1 MATLTTL
8 QLANAI
14 TSVSVYSIPITFN
27 GSLNSV
33 SAFSEQVYVKIATA
47 GTTENKT
54 QTVLG
59 ATGTTVFSPSYP
71 LYFVEKT
78 ITISLQDNQSI
89 DNVSITDIDSVASE
103 IFAVGSNSGTI
114 KVRLYGNTKSTTIRA
129 ILSYTVN
136 TTTTAF
142 DDISLLD
149 ISTIA
154 TSESLTLPLLSGGG
168 LTSVAVNSTTS
179 YFSEF
184 GNKLITVVLS
194 YYNTTNTSNETFTFS
209 FYQELFND
217 SSEIIESIEVID
229 NPKIDIKDSLSV
241 ALDTISL
248 TINYADDTSE
258 NINGETYF
266 SDSSWY
272 DSGTNKGLHLSCA
285 NGFYLNGALLT
296 ESDILVS
303 DFENVVFKE
312 NGDNEITI
320 SFYYYD
326 SIQETYNLFELPL
339 TVSISGITSVEIE
352 PRNTYIDGYA
362 PNRTYFHINR
372 YNDLN
377 LTLSIIDVSIFKSDG
392 TTASLIDLSSYSLTA
407 IDKNTLAEF
416 EVDDVLPSGEYTL
429 TLTYKRRYDYPEQT
443 ATCDLFVYDIT
454 NGDLNI
460 TPNKSSYIITQQLTL
475 QDISYSITY
484 PISNSSNTYTL
495 TKGIVVSFTPK
506 TSTTIGSKP
515 FTFTYNGRLSGYN
528 RLTKIISIIFVS
540 QPYDYIYYFDK
551 KPTLVG
557 SNLRYLRH
565 TYGEIQTKY
574 NIGFALDGTKD
585 SCQVVVVNSIREELK
600 PNTIIYLESTDTWWV
615 VKQDNSKRYAKE
627 EMPLY
632 EHTIKLFGLIEL
644 LNARDLTACGFNK
657 DRYTISQ
664 MLNRL
669 IKMSDIEFDVVFDLE
684 PFVDGTKTITYL
696 KTFEN
701 YTPYTALKELFNG
714 MNCDIKATFITR
726 SETIGATNYVSLNE
740 LHISPISK
748 SGNSD
753 EPLPISTFDN
763 EEEEIKSDAESYGT
777 RVVSNV
783 QNCVSSSEIRFPVI
797 GATRLTSNTEK
808 VSTDTVD
815 TAVLRLPHNAYK
827 VNRLYGYYPL
837 DLYIRVIFDEP
848 AGRSYSFGFRE
859 TFICDLTYETFRAKV
874 REQVFSSASLT
885 SSEKGFVLGAIEP
898 LSVGLYNEVISY
910 KMGMFTI
917 ENGGEYY
924 LLDKTWN
931 DKCEIFVANP
941 TSSHGVYPYLALNDK
956 KHADTCSHHSFSTIY
971 WEQGSNQIKN
981 FRFLTKEYRFPKELE
996 YPSGSEDHRIIEDT
1010 FYASSGGQTIQILLY
1025 CNKISGQNLTIEKTR
1040 YAVDYIP
1047 MSDIKIKVDN
1057 DNEEN
1062 DTHLYNQ
1069 NGKLI
1074 DSNAVSKLINSYSQ
1088 SINSNEISRNKI
1100 YYNYFSI
1107 PKIGQRIIDNN
1118 DEYIVNNVSIDFS
1131 ENDNNHYQMQCQ
1143 FVMTKNTACKST
1155 MISANTNIRDYDC
1168 PQQNNIVRKQTY
1180 RDYIEFSQ
1188 SNIGQ
1193 VNETPFLDIGTN
1205 FVYEYDVKGNIDNH
1219 TCIFKAIMNKYGTFY
1234 YKLQCV
1240 KYNLKKQ
1247 YVEVCDFVDNNV
1259 IGYEANKPYKILTPE
1274 TFLNFRNSVVNT
1286 PISYVDDIG
1295 ELISL
1300 ELRFLDQLQVVNAY
1314 SPISTSSV
1322 NAIAYLNSYVS
1333 VPSSVWTYINED
1345 TTRYDIAIN
1354 EANYKKDGLEVPFF
1368 EYVCQVGDTE
1378 DIIVGEE
1385 LLNGEIRSKSSGATL
1400 YSFEYGYAITNSS
1413 KITQENAEL
1422 FMPSVLNSSN
1432 ATLTYDSASHKL
1444 TIGLIGNTTNLLNQ
1458 NVVIFMFEIENQRNV
1473 IRKELLFAI
1482 NGCKTNGTDA
1492 IELFVSN
1499 YKLK

>member
-14 TSVSVYSIPITFN
+14 TSVSIYSKPITFN

-33 SAFSEQVYVKIATA
+33 SVFSEQVYVKIATG

-59 ATGTTVFSPSYP
+59 MTGTTFFSPSYP
-71 LYFVEKT
+71 RYFVEKT
-78 ITISLQDNQSI
+78 LTISLQDNQSI
-89 DNVSITDIDSVASE
+89 SNVSITDISSTDSE
-103 IFAVGSNSGTI
+103 IISYSSNGTI
-114 KVRLYGNTKSTTIRA
+114 NVRLYGNTKSTTIRA
-129 ILSYTVN
+129 SLSYTVN
-136 TTTTAF
+136 TTTTAY

-194 YYNTTNTSNETFTFS
+194 YYNTTTTSNETFAFS
-209 FYQELFND
+209 FYQDLFND

-352 PRNTYIDGYA
+352 PKIIYTDGYA
-362 PNRTYFHINR
+362 PNRTYIKTSS
-372 YNDLN
+372 YNDLI

-392 TTASLIDLSSYSLTA
+392 TTASLIDLSQYGFTA

-429 TLTYKRRYDYPEQT
+429 TLTYKRRYDYAEQT

-454 NGDLNI
+454 NGVLNI
-460 TPNKSSYIITQQLTL
+460 TPNKSSYIINQQLTSR
-475 QDISYSITY
+475 DISTSITY
-484 PISNSSNTYTL
+484 PISNSSNTYVL
-495 TKGIVVSFTPK
+495 KSGILVSFTPK

-515 FTFTYNGRLSGYN
+515 FTFTYNGKFSGYN
-528 RLTKIISIIFVS
+528 TLTKIISIIFVS

-557 SNLRYLRH
+557 GTLRYLRH
-565 TYGEIQTKY
+565 TYGEIQTRY
-574 NIGFALDGTKD
+574 NMSFVLDGTKD

-615 VKQDNSKRYAKE
+615 VKQDNSKRYANE
-627 EMPLY
+627 ETPLY
-632 EHTIKLFGLIEL
+632 EHTIKLFGLFEL
-644 LNARDLTACGFNK
+644 FNARDLTACGFNK

-669 IKMSDIEFDVVFDLE
+669 IKMSDIEFDVVFDLS
-684 PFVDGTKTITYL
+684 PFIDGTKTITYL

-701 YTPYTALKELFNG
+701 YTPYTALKELLNG

-726 SETIGATNYVSLNE
+726 SERIGAKNYVSLNE

-753 EPLPISTFDN
+753 APLPISTFDN

-783 QNCVSSSEIRFPVI
+783 QNCVSSSEVRFPAV

-815 TAVLRLPHNAYK
+815 TAVLRLPNNAYK

-837 DLYIRVIFDEP
+837 ELYIRVIFDEP
-848 AGRSYSFGFRE
+848 LQRTYIFGFRE
-859 TFICDLTYETFRAKV
+859 IFICDLTYETFCENV
-874 REQVFSSASLT
+874 RLQVLSAENLT
-885 SSEKGFVLGAIEP
+885 LSEKGFVWNAIEP
-898 LSVGLYNEVISY
+898 LAGGLYNQAISY

-924 LLDKTWN
+924 PLDKTIN
-931 DKCEIFVANP
+931 DKCEIFVASP
-941 TSSHGVYPYLALNDK
+941 TPSHGVYPYLALNDK
-956 KHADTCSHHSFSTIY
+956 KHADTCSQHNFSTIY
-971 WEQGSNQIKN
+971 WEQGNNQIKN
-981 FRFLTKEYRFPKELE
+981 FRFLTSNYKFPKELE
-996 YPSGSEDHRIIEDT
+996 YPKGSENHISINEIV
-1010 FYASSGGQTIQILLY
+1010 YASGGGKTIEILQY
-1025 CNKISGQNLTIEKTR
+1025 CNKTPGLFLTIEKTR

-1180 RDYIEFSQ
+1180 RDYIEFNQ

-1205 FVYEYDVKGNIDNH
+1205 FVYEIKVKGNIDNH
-1219 TCIFKAIMNKYGTFY
+1219 TCIFKARMNKYGTFY

-1247 YVEVCDFVDNNV
+1247 YVEVCDFVDNNI

-1274 TFLNFRNSVVNT
+1274 TFLEFRNSVINT

-1322 NAIAYLNSYVS
+1322 NATAYLNSYVS
-1333 VPSSVWTYINED
+1333 VPSSVWTYINAD

-1368 EYVCQVGDTE
+1368 EYACQVGDTK

-1385 LLNGEIRSKSSGATL
+1385 LLNGEIVSKSNGITAYLFS
-1400 YSFEYGYAITNSS
+1400 YGYAITNSS

-1422 FMPSVLNSSN
+1422 FMPSVLNSST
-1432 ATLTYDSASHKL
+1432 ATIVYNSASHKL

-1458 NVVIFMFEIENQRNV
+1458 NVVIFMFETDNHRNV

>member
-14 TSVSVYSIPITFN
+14 TSVSIYSKPITFN
-27 GSLNSV
+27 GSVNSV
-33 SAFSEQVYVKIATA
+33 SVFSEQIYVKIGVDATSY
-47 GTTENKT
+47 TSQT
-54 QTVLG
+54 QTVIG
-59 ATGTTVFSPSYP
+59 QTGTTLLNGKYY
-71 LYFVEKT
+71 LEKT
-78 ITISLQDNQSI
+78 ISISLEDNQYI
-89 DNVSITDIDSVASE
+89 DNVLITDISSFDSE
-103 IFAVGSNSGTI
+103 IIGYTNSTI
-114 KVRLYGNTKSTTIRA
+114 TYRLYSTTPNTNVRA
-129 ILSYTVN
+129 SISYRLYTTN
-136 TTTTAF
+136 TTY
-142 DDISLLD
+142 DQISLIDIS
-149 ISTIA
+149 SIA

-179 YFSEF
+179 YFSEV
-184 GNKLITVVLS
+184 GNKLITIVLY
-194 YYNTTNTSNETFTFS
+194 YYNTSTSSNETFTFS
-209 FYQELFND
+209 FYQELIND
-217 SSEIIESIEVID
+217 SSEIIENIDIIET
-229 NPKIDIKDSLSV
+229 PKIDIKDSLSV

-272 DSGTNKGLHLSCA
+272 DNGTNKGLHLLCA
-285 NGFYLNGALLT
+285 NGFYLNGTLMT
-296 ESDILVS
+296 EGDISVS
-303 DFENVVFKE
+303 DFENVLFKE

-326 SIQETYNLFELPL
+326 SIQDKYTQFSL
-339 TVSISGITSVEIE
+339 TFIIFISGITSVSIE
-352 PRNTYIDGYA
+352 PNNEYV
-362 PNRTYFHINR
+362 PNRTYIKTTD
-372 YNDLN
+372 YNET
-377 LTLSIIDVSIFKSDG
+377 TLSIDKISISIFKSDG
-392 TTASLIDLSSYSLTA
+392 TGASLIDFSNYLITA
-407 IDKNTLAEF
+407 KDKNTLVEY
-416 EVDDVLPSGEYTL
+416 ELDDVLPSGEYTI
-429 TLTYKRRYDYPEQT
+429 TLAYKIRHDYAEQIT
-443 ATCDLFVYDIT
+443 TCEMNVYSIE
-454 NGDLNI
+454 NGSLGI
-460 TPNKSSYIITQQLTL
+460 VVNKSSYIIGQQLTL
-475 QDISYSITY
+475 QDLSSSITY
-484 PISNSSNTYTL
+484 PISNSSNTYVRTS
-495 TKGIVVSFTPK
+495 GILVAFTPK
-506 TSTTIGSKP
+506 TATELGSKP
-515 FTFTYNGRLSGYN
+515 ITFSYNGRFSGYN
-528 RLTKIISIIFVS
+528 LLTKIVNIIFVS

-557 SNLRYLRH
+557 GNPRFLRH
-565 TYGEIQTKY
+565 AYGEIQTKY
-574 NIGFALDGTKD
+574 NASFVLDGTKD
-585 SCQVVVVNSIREELK
+585 SCQVIVINLIREELK
-600 PNTIIYLESTDTWWV
+600 PNTIIYLESTDTWWI
-615 VKQDNSKRYAKE
+615 VKQDNSKRYANE

-669 IKMSDIEFDVVFDLE
+669 IKMSDIEFDVVFDLS
-684 PFVDGTKTITYL
+684 PFIDGTKTITYL

-753 EPLPISTFDN
+753 APLPISTFDN

-783 QNCVSSSEIRFPVI
+783 QNCVSSSEVRFPAV

-808 VSTDTVD
+808 VSTDTAD
-815 TAVLRLPHNAYK
+815 TAVLRLPNNAYK

-837 DLYIRVIFDEP
+837 ELYIRVIFDEP
-848 AGRSYSFGFRE
+848 LQRTYTFGFRE
-859 TFICDLTYETFRAKV
+859 TYICDLTYETFCENVRA
-874 REQVFSSASLT
+874 QVFSAEDLT
-885 SSEKGFVLGAIEP
+885 SSEKNFIWDKIEP
-898 LSVGLYNEVISY
+898 LAGGLYDQAISY

-924 LLDKTWN
+924 PLDKTIN
-931 DKCEIFVANP
+931 DKCEIFVASP
-941 TSSHGVYPYLALNDK
+941 TPSHGVYPYLALNDK
-956 KHADTCSHHSFSTIY
+956 KHADTSSQHSFSTIY
-971 WEQGSNQIKN
+971 WEQGNNQIKN
-981 FRFLTKEYRFPKELE
+981 FRFLTSDYKFSKELE
-996 YPSGSEDHRIIEDT
+996 YPSGSENHKSISET
-1010 FYASSGGQTIQILLY
+1010 SSASSGGQTIQILLY
-1025 CNKISGQNLTIEKTR
+1025 CNKTSGLFLTIEKTR

-1205 FVYEYDVKGNIDNH
+1205 FVYEIKVKGNIDSH
-1219 TCIFKAIMNKYGTFY
+1219 TCIFKARMNKYGTFY

-1247 YVEVCDFVDNNV
+1247 YVEVCDFVDNNI

-1274 TFLNFRNSVVNT
+1274 TFLEFRNSVINT
-1286 PISYVDDIG
+1286 PISYVDDLG

-1300 ELRFLDQLQVVNAY
+1300 ELRFLDKLQVVNAY

-1322 NAIAYLNSYVS
+1322 NATAYLNSYVS
-1333 VPSSVWTYINED
+1333 VPSSVWTYINAD
-1345 TTRYDIAIN
+1345 TTRYDIAID

-1368 EYVCQVGDTE
+1368 EYACQVGDTK

-1385 LLNGEIRSKSSGATL
+1385 LLNGEIVSKSNGQTSYL
-1400 YSFEYGYAITNSS
+1400 FLYGYAITNSS

-1432 ATLTYDSASHKL
+1432 ATFTYDSASHKL
-1444 TIGLIGNTTNLLNQ
+1444 TIGLIGNATNLLNQ
-1458 NVVIFMFEIENQRNV
+1458 NVVIFMFETDNHRNV

-1482 NGCKTNGTDA
+1482 NGCKTNGTDT